1 MKNDIMKKITIFLAS
16 AVTACITGLC
26 ICSCENKGGNG
37 EYHLFYQHNPFE
49 KEWGNMHWGH
59 TVRSLEI
66 YTIDHIWECIE

>member
-49 KEWGNMHWGH
+49 KEWGNMHWGAYCQVIGNIH
-59 TVRSLEI
+59 HRS
-66 YTIDHIWECIE
+66 YMGMH